1 MADEDSEAEVKPKK
15 PLLKILLLSLIV
27 VLLLGG
33 AVGGTLFFTGFFAKK
48 AAVSAEAALA
58 GAEEDAH
65 GGNEGGGAAG
75 HGAGH
80 GGGHDAG
87 HGAAAAPGKA
97 SSTPQRVTKKSPD
110 FVRFVYTY
118 KQLEKELLSNLTG
131 SRKVMQVQIALMT
144 SYDDR
149 VFKNVERHEFAIRGA
164 VLDVMRQVTEADL
177 VRPEFRKEL
186 AEKFRDEINKVLE
199 KYEDFGGIDA
209 VHFTSFVV
217 Q

>member
-1 MADEDSEAEVKPKK
+1 MAEEEVVDAEVKPKK
-15 PLLKILLLSLIV
+15 PILKILLLVLV
-27 VLLLGG
+27 VLLLLGG

-48 AAVSAEAALA
+48 AAANAEAALA
-58 GAEEDAH
+58 GAEDAAQ
-65 GGNEGGGAAG
+65 GGKEGGGHGDAG
-75 HGAGH
+75 HGS
-80 GGGHDAG
+80 G
-87 HGAAAAPGKA
+87 HGAAAAPAGAA
-97 SSTPQRVTKKSPD
+97 SKPQRVTKKSPD

-131 SRKVMQVQIALMT
+131 TRKVMQVQIALMT

-186 AEKFRDEINKVLE
+186 AEKMRDEINKVLV

-209 VHFTSFVV
+209 VHFTAFVV